1 MNVQL
6 TNENTFVLKNL
17 TKEEISLIYDMV
29 QDYIEELL
37 LNREEVEE

>member
-1 MNVQL
+1 MNVEL

-17 TKEEISLIYDMV
+17 TKEEISLVYDMV

>member
-1 MNVQL
+1 MNVEL
-6 TNENTFVLKNL
+6 TNENTLVLKNL
-17 TKEEISLIYDMV
+17 TKEEVSLVYDMV

>member
-17 TKEEISLIYDMV
+17 TKEEISLVYDMV

>member
-6 TNENTFVLKNL
+6 TNENTFVVNNL
-17 TKEEISLIYDMV
+17 TKEEISLVYDMV

>member
-6 TNENTFVLKNL
+6 TNENTFVVKNL
-17 TKEEISLIYDMV
+17 TKEEISLVYDMV

>member
-1 MNVQL
+1 MNVEL
-6 TNENTFVLKNL
+6 TNANTLVLKNL
-17 TKEEISLIYDMV
+17 TKEEISLVYDMV